1 MSVFKSEKYIP
12 KRLNSL
18 TPVAEDLMLHFR
30 HQGFEVIG
38 DETLTGGWDI
48 SIHKGGLFKAV
59 LGMKTALKVSIEPSG
74 NGTVVKAGIGI
85 FGQQVIPT
93 LIMLWVFW
101 PILLAQLWGMVRQS
115 KLDNEAIEIIEKSM
129 SADRSA
135 ETNEEQLPEKLVP
148 SGAKRFCTQCGTE
161 NLTQMK
167 FCPECG
173 QRLHDH

>member
-1 MSVFKSEKYIP
+1 MGVFKSERYIP
-12 KRLNSL
+12 KRLGSL

-30 HQGFEVIG
+30 HQGFEVMG
-38 DETLTGGWDI
+38 EETITGGWDI

-115 KLDNEAIEIIEKSM
+115 KLDNEAIDIIDKSL
-129 SADRSA
+129 SADRPLAASL
-135 ETNEEQLPEKLVP
+135 EHPTEKVVP
-148 SGAKRFCTQCGTE
+148 AGASRFCTQCGGKYLAE
-161 NLTQMK
+161 MK
-167 FCPECG
+167 FCPACG
-173 QRLHDH
+173 TRLQ